1 MRDYNGYF
9 PLIKVI
15 KSKKKKLPL
24 TSSYC
29 PGQQTW
35 LDDS

>member
-9 PLIKVI
+9 PLI
-15 KSKKKKLPL
+15 SYKKKLPL
-24 TSSYC
+24 TSFYC
-29 PGQQTW
+29 LGQQTW